1 MNLLLIVLIILA
13 VWRGWS
19 GMKRGLVEE
28 VGHLISM
35 VLVLFILSVA
45 ILLSSSVKSGDVK
58 NIVLSI
64 VIILITGVL
73 TRLIRFAVKSLSA
86 IAHLP
91 VLNMINDLL
100 GGVIGIAEVV
110 VGIWI
115 VYIIIGTF
123 DTGTFGALIMDWTK
137 QSEFLNKLYEMNK
150 IAEWMTTG
158 L

>member
-1 MNLLLIVLIILA
+1 
-13 VWRGWS
+13 
-19 GMKRGLVEE
+19 
-28 VGHLISM
+28 
-35 VLVLFILSVA
+35 
-45 ILLSSSVKSGDVK
+45 
-58 NIVLSI
+58 
-64 VIILITGVL
+64 
-73 TRLIRFAVKSLSA
+73 
-86 IAHLP
+86 
-91 VLNMINDLL
+91 MINDLL